1 MTYQLLLRTQR
12 LWWKPSH
19 TLSPRLN
26 DALRHEIQAVIR
38 WMMEKLEACYSA
50 ALESRGNDF
59 EEMRRKK
66 QMFLTDELIQA
77 DVRPSIFAIS

>member
-1 MTYQLLLRTQR
+1 
-12 LWWKPSH
+12 
-19 TLSPRLN
+19 
-26 DALRHEIQAVIR
+26 
-38 WMMEKLEACYSA
+38 MMEKLEACYSA